1 LAYDAFISYSH
12 SADGKLAPALQAAL
26 HRFAKPWWKLRAVSV
41 FRDGTSLA
49 AAHDLSEAIK
59 TALAESRFFIF
70 LAFPGAAQSKWCQR
84 EIDFWVAERP
94 PETLLIVLTG
104 GTIRWDEDA
113 RDFDWR
119 ATDALPRSLAGAF
132 KAEPLWL
139 DLSWAKSGEQISS
152 ADPRFQQGVAML
164 AARLHGKSLDEIAGE
179 DVLQHRRTRRITRAA
194 AATLAALTIASLVGA
209 WLAVE
214 GQRRAER
221 NLAQALSATDTM
233 VGEMAEGMR
242 NFYGVPRDRLAA
254 LLGRV
259 EGILDTLAAMESSD
273 AIIERRAA
281 MMRSLVRAKI
291 DLGDL
296 APAAELR
303 DKAEAL
309 IAPLAGKA
317 GPLSGAAH
325 TLADLQADAFDLARR
340 RNDYAQAQQR
350 SARYRAAVEAM
361 LTALKPDTQQA
372 IRSRVLQDRILAVEQ
387 ERIIAMDQGRLDD
400 ALARARD
407 GVAAAEAFLAAFPDE
422 PATRRLPAIGRARV
436 AQVLDDL
443 GKPNEALA
451 ELDSVRAALIEVDRN
466 QPNRLDI
473 LRPLIEI
480 ETARAHIFENR
491 DEWIEAVVAHE
502 ICVIALTKLSNA
514 DPKNATLMA
523 DLAGQRTEL
532 AAAAHR
538 LGDTARART
547 EFAAAAELHE
557 AALRIVP
564 DDVGIARSAT
574 RALQLEASFLETMKD
589 VERARER
596 LDRAVDLAD
605 TLTSQHGADDAGVL
619 IGIAVRVQRAR
630 LANGQSQLKR
640 AIADLDRAELLLGD
654 LGRPAAPADLFRAVD
669 IVVDMAVQW
678 GAAAKL
684 DRSLALI
691 DAALGLYA
699 PPQGVNREATV
710 RYRVA
715 VAKLLQQKATVQLD
729 RSETAAAIATA
740 QAGVDVFEHEVVP
753 YSRRDTVLDAFG
765 RQLVELGRIAAA
777 AGDMTRARGAYC
789 DVAPKLV
796 RLAGD
801 LKPRPRLRQLALES
815 EYICLEARYF
825 SGERDGVEQSLAAL
839 AERVDA
845 VVPWDDGLQAD
856 WRSLRGRVAALRA
869 GIRVIADDVAGAIPL
884 LRAALEVVE
893 DAAKRP
899 VARSEDASRL
909 AFLRGQLADMLER
922 SSDHAGAVAQAE
934 AAIAAWRQA
943 AQLDR
948 TEHRIE
954 INLAEAMLTL
964 AELVGDADADWVLKL
979 DLEAAGL
986 LDKLSRGVPPP
997 GRARVLVPWSR
1008 ALYRAGDAALDLG
1021 RVDES
1026 LPLHRKSLSIA
1037 NELAKA
1043 TPTDIAVQLDLGRQ
1057 YARLARALQKA
1068 KEFAEAREQCKQ
1080 ARLVF
1085 TTHRAVA
1092 QDPAAVDRLIAFVD
1106 RLLADITEGEGGAQ
1120 AVSKEQPG

>member
-12 SADGKLAPALQAAL
+12 SVDGQLAPALQGAL
-26 HRFAKPWWKLRAVSV
+26 HRFAKPWWKLRAVNV

-59 TALAESRFFIF
+59 AALADSRFFIF
-70 LAFPGAAQSKWCQR
+70 LASPGAAQSKWCQR

-94 PETLLIVLTG
+94 PETLLIVLTE

-113 RDFDWR
+113 RDFDWH

-139 DLSWAKSGEQISS
+139 DLSWAKTGEQISS

-179 DVLQHRRTRRITRAA
+179 DVRQHRRTQRITRGA

-259 EGILDTLAAMESSD
+259 EGILDTLATMESSD
-273 AIIERRAA
+273 AILERRAA

-296 APAAELR
+296 ARAAELR

-317 GPLSGAAH
+317 GSLSGAAR
-325 TLADLQADAFDLARR
+325 TLADLEADAFELARR
-340 RNDYAQAQQR
+340 SNDYAQAQRR
-350 SARYRAAVEAM
+350 SARYRAAVDAM
-361 LTALKPDTQQA
+361 LAALKPDTPQDA
-372 IRSRVLQDRILAVEQ
+372 RSRVLQDRILAVEQ

-400 ALARARD
+400 ALTRARD
-407 GVAAAEAFLAAFPDE
+407 GVAAADAFLAAFPNE
-422 PATRRLPAIGRARV
+422 AAARRLPAIGRARV

-451 ELDSVRAALIEVDRN
+451 DLDAARAALIEVERS

-480 ETARAHIFENR
+480 ETARARIFENR
-491 DEWIEAVVAHE
+491 DDWIEAVVAHE
-502 ICVIALTKLSNA
+502 SCVAALTKLHSA

-523 DLAGQRTEL
+523 DLAGKRTEL

-538 LGDTARART
+538 LGDTARARA
-547 EFAAAAELHE
+547 EFAVAGELHE
-557 AALRIVP
+557 AALRAVP
-564 DDVGIARSAT
+564 DDVGVARNAT
-574 RALQLEASFLETMKD
+574 RALQLEASFLEAMKE
-589 VERARER
+589 VEKARDR

-605 TLTSQHGADDAGVL
+605 ALTSQRGADDAGVL
-619 IGIAVRVQRAR
+619 VGVAVRVERAR
-630 LANGQSQLKR
+630 LANGRDEPKK
-640 AIADLDRAELLLGD
+640 AIAELERAELLLGD

-691 DAALGLYA
+691 DDAFELYA
-699 PPQGVNREATV
+699 PPQGVSREATV

-715 VAKLLQQKATVQLD
+715 VAKLLQQKAAVQLD
-729 RSETAAAIATA
+729 RGRTADAIATA
-740 QAGVDVFEHEVVP
+740 QAAVDVFDHEVVP

-765 RQLVELGRIAAA
+765 RQLVELGRVAAA
-777 AGDMTRARGAYC
+777 AGDMARARGAYC
-789 DVAPKLV
+789 DVSRKLV
-796 RLAGD
+796 SLAGD
-801 LKPRPRLRQLALES
+801 LKPRPRLRQLVLES

-825 SGERDGVEQSLAAL
+825 GGERDGIEAAL
-839 AERVDA
+839 ALLAKRVDD

-856 WRSLRGRVAALRA
+856 WRSLRGRIAALRA

-899 VARSEDASRL
+899 VARREDATRL
-909 AFLRGQLADMLER
+909 AFLRGQLTDILQR
-922 SSDHAGAVAQAE
+922 SGDHAGGVTQTDAAVAL
-934 AAIAAWRQA
+934 WR
-943 AQLDR
+943 R
-948 TEHRIE
+948 
-954 INLAEAMLTL
+954 
-964 AELVGDADADWVLKL
+964 
-979 DLEAAGL
+979 
-986 LDKLSRGVPPP
+986 
-997 GRARVLVPWSR
+997 
-1008 ALYRAGDAALDLG
+1008 
-1021 RVDES
+1021 
-1026 LPLHRKSLSIA
+1026 
-1037 NELAKA
+1037 
-1043 TPTDIAVQLDLGRQ
+1043 AVQLDGRG
-1057 YARLARALQKA
+1057 RP
-1068 KEFAEAREQCKQ
+1068 
-1080 ARLVF
+1080 
-1085 TTHRAVA
+1085 
-1092 QDPAAVDRLIAFVD
+1092 DDRP
-1106 RLLADITEGEGGAQ
+1106 R
-1120 AVSKEQPG
+1120 